1 MPEVLGLVVARQLFD
16 ALVLVDELS
25 DDAIDLSLRAALA
38 DELLDQDQ
46 VLLTHTSKVQ
56 PEVMSTGNRSGNQVV
71 NG

>member
-1 MPEVLGLVVARQLFD
+1 MLGLVVARQLLA

-25 DDAIDLSLRAALA
+25 DDAIDLALRAALA

-56 PEVMSTGNRSGNQVV
+56 PAVMSTRHRSGNQVV

>member
-1 MPEVLGLVVARQLFD
+1 VLGLVVASQLLG

-25 DDAIDLSLRAALA
+25 DDAIDLALRAALA
-38 DELLDQDQ
+38 DQLLDQNQ

-56 PEVMSTGNRSGNQVV
+56 PEVMSTRHRSGNQVV